1 MATRQSEFGKIEI
14 FDDFIGPEYTIAE
27 TADDSMNL
35 GAFRV
40 IGQGKEA
47 TDSGATIMETDPNLN
62 GVVCLT
68 TTDESEHSLGLT
80 TAKMF
85 DVALMAPIVAEIRVQ
100 FADLDTKEFYFGFT
114 DVNDD
119 TAILEGGNLHGATAT
134 FTLTASDLCGF
145 HFSSELTEDEMWHC
159 VYNGG
164 TTTGE
169 TVSTN
174 IESGVDAVA
183 GEYNILR
190 IEIDPNG
197 TARWYVDGVLKQTV
211 EGAVSTTTDLACM
224 AMVEAKGEAIEYAKL
239 DYFGIRAN
247 RDWTV

>member
-14 FDDFIGPEYTIAE
+14 FEDFLGAEWPIAE
-27 TADDSMNL
+27 TADDSCNY
-35 GAFRV
+35 GQFRV
-40 IGQGKEA
+40 IGQGIAEA
-47 TDSGATIMETDPNLN
+47 DSGITGDETDPNLN
-62 GVVCLT
+62 GVACLI
-68 TTDESEHSLGLT
+68 TTDEAQHTCGLT
-80 TAKMF
+80 TSKCI
-85 DVALMAPIVAEIRVQ
+85 DIGLMAPLVAETRLQ
-100 FADLDTKEFYFGFT
+100 FADLDTKEFYFGLT

-119 TAILEGGNLHGATAT
+119 TAILEGGNLHGATVT

-145 HFSSELTEDEMWHC
+145 HLSAELTEDEMWHC

-174 IESGVDAVA
+174 VESGVDAVA

-190 IEIDPNG
+190 LEVDPNG
-197 TARWYVDGVLKQTV
+197 TARWYIDGVLKQTV
-211 EGAVSTTTDLACM
+211 AGAVSTTTDLALLC
-224 AMVEAKGEAIEYAKL
+224 MVEAKGAANEFVRV
-239 DYFGIRAN
+239 DYIALKCN